1 MKILPQSE
9 LKLYRDVETSRPL
22 AFSSVAN
29 KVAYF
34 TRKLAFSFDDF
45 TVVKRSASKVRV
57 ELGLNAVKS
66 CNYLSFKN
74 PAFEDTVFYARIF
87 DYEYI
92 NNDCTEISFG
102 VDYWYTFCHN
112 VEFRTGMIDREHL
125 SVEDYITSV
134 ANPFAPI
141 PELRTAESLEIS
153 RDLEPYFTSYEEADE
168 NGSDFEKDPL
178 GVHLLRDRYSVDAV
192 GGQYYLSPGTLLTI
206 YMTEVTPPSEE
217 EQAWWDEFLG
227 YFEGSVATVGPD
239 GAFAMFEPTNANTST
254 LKYNRNFYNEYLAA
268 FLPEGG
274 YENYTINTGVEFP
287 RPYYVFIIPYPAML
301 ELLRHVALWGAVSSI
316 IGVYAIP
323 KTMLLS
329 ALKFNET
336 VITGRHPDLDVY
348 SLDMSPFY
356 RYMGSAGIDSAKLYQ
371 FPYSYLRIT
380 TPTGDE
386 KELHY
391 ENFLSLGDPTYFN
404 RETSMPEFLL
414 NGNIVTTPRVDV
426 MPIEYKSLGLPY
438 NSVLSTETSDRYDKR
453 ANSYEKVTFK
463 ALPQVPYM
471 TDSYLTYLSGVA
483 SSLMRDNTQIKKLD
497 MQSAAASLEAQ
508 SFATDVAGASGL
520 WNTLSGSAGDLSDM
534 WKKTRQKSNKYL
546 NSIGYGIDTGVDAL
560 NDIADLYSLA
570 TQQDNITRSQQQL
583 LLNAQMYNQ
592 SDDLSIANLENNAI
606 VMNNPAAKRSFA
618 CSDYH
623 AGSIDGVEYL
633 EDVSTMDFLV
643 TRVVIRKDILQKY
656 DMYFKAYGYNSGRT
670 GIPRIAAFLNGSV
683 DNSEIP
689 YFSSFE
695 RDGAG
700 HYLPITYIKTRNI
713 DIHCPF
719 GIKIIEDYFKTMF
732 NGGQQ
737 FINGDQLLIS
747 EGNNVE
753 DI

>member
-9 LKLYRDVETSRPL
+9 LKLYRDIETSRPL

-29 KVAYF
+29 KAAYF
-34 TRKLAFSFDDF
+34 TKKLAFSFNDF

-74 PAFEDTVFYARIF
+74 TAFEDTIFYARIF

-112 VEFRTGMIDREHL
+112 VEIRSGMIDREHL
-125 SVEDYITSV
+125 SVEDYLTSV
-134 ANPFAPI
+134 VNPFAPI

-153 RDLEPYFTSYEEADE
+153 RDLEPYFTSYTRANED
-168 NGSDFEKDPL
+168 GSDFEKDPM
-178 GVHLLRDRYSVDAV
+178 GVHLLREKYSIETEL
-192 GGQYYLSPGTLLTI
+192 GGAIPLTPGTLLTI

-217 EQAWWDEFLG
+217 EQSWWDLFLAR
-227 YFEGSVATVGPD
+227 FVGNNGED
-239 GAFAMFEPTNANTST
+239 GEYAMFEPSRTNLTRMS
-254 LKYNRNFYNEYLAA
+254 YNRNFYSAYIAP
-268 FLPEGG
+268 FLSDEG
-274 YENYTINTGVEFP
+274 YENYNIYTGVDFP
-287 RPYYVFIIPYPAML
+287 RPYYVFIIPYHAML
-301 ELLRHVALWGAVSSI
+301 ELFEHIALWGAVSSI
-316 IGVYAIP
+316 VGVYAIP
-323 KTMLLS
+323 KTMLLA
-329 ALKFNET
+329 ALKFTDSSEPEN
-336 VITGRHPDLDVY
+336 PNDLDVY
-348 SLDMSPFY
+348 SLDMYPFY
-356 RYMGSAGIDSAKLYQ
+356 RYMIGIDSAKLFQ

-391 ENFLSLGDPTYFN
+391 ENFLSLGDSNNFN
-404 RETSMPEFLL
+404 KETSKPEFLL
-414 NGNIVTTPRVDV
+414 NGNIVTTPRIDIIPVA
-426 MPIEYKSLGLPY
+426 YKSLGLPY
-438 NSVLSTETSDRYDKR
+438 GSILSSSTTDNYDKR
-453 ANSYEKVTFK
+453 ANCYEKVSFK
-463 ALPQVPYM
+463 AIPQVPYM
-471 TDSYLTYLSGVA
+471 TDSYLTYLSSVA
-483 SSLMRDNTQIKKLD
+483 STLMRDNTQMKKLEY
-497 MQSAAASLEAQ
+497 QSTAASLEAD
-508 SFATDVAGASGL
+508 SFATDMSGANQL
-520 WNTLSGSAGDLSDM
+520 WNTLSGSIDPFVKFDTDLNKKHELNFGSYGDYAAGIM
-534 WKKTRQKSNKYL
+534 K
-546 NSIGYGIDTGVDAL
+546 DAG
-560 NDIADLYSLA
+560 NMYSLA
-570 TQQDNITRSQQQL
+570 IQQDNISRSQQQL
-583 LLNAQMYNQ
+583 LLSAQMYNQ

-606 VMNNPAAKRSFA
+606 VINNPSAKRSFA

-656 DMYFKAYGYNSGRT
+656 DMFFKAYGYNSGRT

>member
-22 AFSSVAN
+22 AFSSVAS

-34 TRKLAFSFDDF
+34 TKKLAFSFNDF

-57 ELGLNAVKS
+57 ELGLNAVNS

-74 PAFEDTVFYARIF
+74 PAFENIVFYARIF

-112 VEFRTGMIDREHL
+112 VDIRSGMIDREHL
-125 SVEDYITSV
+125 SVEDYLTSV
-134 ANPFAPI
+134 VNPFAPI

-153 RDLEPYFTSYEEADE
+153 RDLEPYFTSYEEANA
-168 NGSDFEKDPL
+168 NGSDFEKDPM
-178 GVHLLRDRYSVDAV
+178 GVHLLREKYSVDAV
-192 GGQYYLSPGTLLTI
+192 GGRVHLSPGTLLTI

-217 EQAWWDEFLG
+217 EQTWWNNFLG
-227 YFEGSVATVGPD
+227 CFDGSVGTD
-239 GAFAMFEPTNANTST
+239 GEYAMFAPTSANEST
-254 LKYNRNFYNEYLAA
+254 LVYNLNFYNKYLAA

-301 ELLRHVALWGAVSSI
+301 ELFRHVALWGAVSSI
-316 IGVYAIP
+316 IGVYAMP

-329 ALKFNET
+329 ALKFNEKI
-336 VITGRHPDLDVY
+336 ITGRHPDLDVY

-380 TPTGDE
+380 TPNGDE

-391 ENFLSLGDPTYFN
+391 ENFLSLGDPNYFD
-404 RETSMPEFLL
+404 RETSKPELLL
-414 NGNIVTTPRVDV
+414 NGNVVTTPRVDV
-426 MPIEYKSLGLPY
+426 MPIEYRSLGLPY

-471 TDSYLTYLSGVA
+471 TDSYLTYLSSVA
-483 SSLMRDNTQIKKLD
+483 NTLMRDNTQMKKLEY
-497 MQSAAASLEAQ
+497 QSTAADLEAK
-508 SFATDVAGASGL
+508 SFATDMSGVKGL
-520 WNTLSGSAGDLSDM
+520 WDFQDIVKAGP
-534 WKKTRQKSNKYL
+534 
-546 NSIGYGIDTGVDAL
+546 GAGPVGTGVNIGVEAL
-560 NDIADLYSLA
+560 GNTANLYSLA

-670 GIPRIAAFLNGSV
+670 GIPRIAAFLKGSV
-683 DNSEIP
+683 DDSEIP

-695 RDGAG
+695 RDDNG

-719 GIKIIEDYFKTMF
+719 GIKIIEDYFKAMF

-737 FINGDQLLIS
+737 FINGDMLLSS
-747 EGNNVE
+747 EGNNV
-753 DI
+753 

>member
-22 AFSSVAN
+22 AFSSVAS

-34 TRKLAFSFDDF
+34 TKKLAFSFNDF

-57 ELGLNAVKS
+57 ELGLNAVNS

-74 PAFEDTVFYARIF
+74 PAFENIVFYARIF

-112 VEFRTGMIDREHL
+112 VDIRSGMIDREHL
-125 SVEDYITSV
+125 SVEDYLTSV
-134 ANPFAPI
+134 VNPFAPI

-153 RDLEPYFTSYEEADE
+153 RDLEPYFTSYEEANA
-168 NGSDFEKDPL
+168 NGSDFEKDPM
-178 GVHLLRDRYSVDAV
+178 GVHLLREKYSVDAV
-192 GGQYYLSPGTLLTI
+192 GGRVHLSPGTLLTI

-217 EQAWWDEFLG
+217 EQTWWNNFLG
-227 YFEGSVATVGPD
+227 CFDGSVGTD
-239 GAFAMFEPTNANTST
+239 GEYAMFAPTSANEST
-254 LKYNRNFYNEYLAA
+254 LIYNLNFYNKYLAA

-301 ELLRHVALWGAVSSI
+301 ELFRHVALWGAVSSI
-316 IGVYAIP
+316 IGVYAMP

-329 ALKFNET
+329 ALKFNEKI
-336 VITGRHPDLDVY
+336 ITGRHPDLDVY

-380 TPTGDE
+380 TPNGDE

-391 ENFLSLGDPTYFN
+391 ENFLRLGDPTYFDK
-404 RETSMPEFLL
+404 ETSKPELLL
-414 NGNIVTTPRVDV
+414 NGNVVTTPRVDV
-426 MPIEYKSLGLPY
+426 MPIEYRSLGLPY
-438 NSVLSTETSDRYDKR
+438 NSVLSTETSDSYDKK

-471 TDSYLTYLSGVA
+471 TDSYLTYLSSVA
-483 SSLMRDNTQIKKLD
+483 SALMRDNTQMKKLEY
-497 MQSAAASLEAQ
+497 QSTAADLEAK
-508 SFATDVAGASGL
+508 SFATDMSGVKELWDFQDVLKPERGAGPVG
-520 WNTLSGSAGDLSDM
+520 
-534 WKKTRQKSNKYL
+534 
-546 NSIGYGIDTGVDAL
+546 TGVNLGIEAL
-560 NDIADLYSLA
+560 GRTATLHSLA
-570 TQQDNITRSQQQL
+570 TRQDNITRAQQQL
-583 LLNAQMYNQ
+583 LLSAQMYNQ

-606 VMNNPAAKRSFA
+606 VMNNPTAKRSFA

-670 GIPRIAAFLNGSV
+670 GIPRIAAFLKGSV
-683 DNSEIP
+683 DDSEIP

-695 RDGAG
+695 RDDNG

-719 GIKIIEDYFKTMF
+719 GIKIIEDYFKAMF

-737 FINGDQLLIS
+737 FINGDMLLSS
-747 EGNNVE
+747 EGNNV
-753 DI
+753 

>member
-34 TRKLAFSFDDF
+34 TRKLAFSFNDF

-57 ELGLNAVKS
+57 ELGLNAVKT

-112 VEFRTGMIDREHL
+112 VEIRSGMIDREHL

-153 RDLEPYFTSYEEADE
+153 RDLEPYFTSYEEA
-168 NGSDFEKDPL
+168 NASGSDFEKDPM
-178 GVHLLRDRYSVDAV
+178 GVHLLRDKYSVDAV
-192 GGQYYLSPGTLLTI
+192 GGKVYLSQETLLTI

-217 EQAWWDEFLG
+217 EQTWWDNFLG
-227 YFEGSVATVGPD
+227 CFDGSVGTD
-239 GAFAMFEPTNANTST
+239 GEYAMFPPTSANEST
-254 LKYNRNFYNEYLAA
+254 LVYNLNFYNKYLAA

-287 RPYYVFIIPYPAML
+287 RPYYAFIIPYSAML
-301 ELLRHVALWGAVSSI
+301 ELFRHVALWGAVSSI
-316 IGVYAIP
+316 IGVYAMP

-329 ALKFNET
+329 ALKFNEAI
-336 VITGRHPDLDVY
+336 ITGRHPDLDVY

-391 ENFLSLGDPTYFN
+391 ENFLRLGDPTYFD
-404 RETSMPEFLL
+404 RETSKPELLL
-414 NGNIVTTPRVDV
+414 NGNVVTTPRVDV
-426 MPIEYKSLGLPY
+426 MPIEYRSLGLPY

-471 TDSYLTYLSGVA
+471 TDSYLTYLSSVA
-483 SSLMRDNTQIKKLD
+483 STLMRGNTEIQKLEY
-497 MQSAAASLEAQ
+497 QNEAASLEAQ
-508 SFATDVAGASGL
+508 SFGIDMSGANQL
-520 WNTLSGSAGDLSDM
+520 WSTLSGSIDPFVQFDTDLNKNHELNFGSYGDYAARLMRDAGNM
-534 WKKTRQKSNKYL
+534 
-546 NSIGYGIDTGVDAL
+546 
-560 NDIADLYSLA
+560 YSLA

-583 LLNAQMYNQ
+583 LLNAKMYNQ

-606 VMNNPAAKRSFA
+606 VINNPAAKRSFA

-670 GIPRIAAFLNGSV
+670 GIPRIAAFLKGSV
-683 DNSEIP
+683 DSSEIP

-695 RDGAG
+695 RDGSG

-737 FINGDQLLIS
+737 FINGDMLLSS
-747 EGNNVE
+747 EGNNVK